1 MSNPSVNLSTL
12 PIPSRKESAPS
23 QAFEAILNK
32 YAESM
37 GLSKVNLEKLTNITK
52 NGEYLL
58 TSNNPG
64 FVYEVFGMVKIL
76 GIDQTLSYLESL
88 DMKGR
93 SKPLAKNILDSNLF
107 EREETLYQNDIA
119 IIRDEFQVKVK
130 GLYKCPKCGSQDTV
144 DQTSSRQR
152 SSDEATIFEITCQSC
167 THRWKR
173 G

>member
-12 PIPSRKESAPS
+12 PIPSKKDGPS
-23 QAFEAILNK
+23 QSFEAILNK
-32 YAESM
+32 YADSM
-37 GLSKVNLEKLTNITK
+37 GLSKSDLDKLTNVSK

-58 TSNNPG
+58 SSNNPG
-64 FVYEVFGMVKIL
+64 FVYEIFGMIKVL
-76 GIDQTLSYLESL
+76 GFEQTMNFLESL
-88 DMKGR
+88 DIKGKVR
-93 SKPLAKNILDSNLF
+93 PVAKNILDSILF

-130 GLYKCPKCGSQDTV
+130 GLYKCPKCGGQDTV

-167 THRWKR
+167 SHRWKR